1 MKKLILSLFVLIF
14 AVVVAN
20 AQNRTVTGTVI
31 GQDDRQPL
39 PGVSIRLKGSQVG
52 AQTDVSGKYS
62 IQVSG
67 NNPVLVF
74 SFIGYAS
81 KEVPAGSSG
90 AINITLASDAAQLGE
105 IVVTANAIKREK
117 KTLGYSA
124 PTLNSSE
131 IMQGQNS
138 SVTNSLA
145 GKIAGVN
152 VTSTSNAPGS
162 SSRVV
167 LRGGSSIAGNNQA
180 LIVVDGVPID
190 NSSVIGGAGSSST
203 GSASALSSVD
213 FGNRGNDIN
222 PDDIASVTV
231 LKGPAAAALY
241 GSRASN
247 GALIIT
253 TKTGTKSAKTSITFN
268 TSNAFSSILKLPE
281 FQNEYGQG
289 YHTDIDENGV
299 VSYENDPKENWSWGA
314 PFTGQVQP
322 WGQQIDGV
330 RQEKPY
336 SAVED
341 NVKDFFKTGF
351 ATTNNLSLS
360 GGGDKSTFFL
370 GINSLNSNG
379 INPGNKDTYNK
390 YGVRFNGTTE
400 FSNNFYAGVSVNYSK
415 TNANQVA
422 GGQADGSVYDNLLQT
437 PRDINITGLK
447 DLNNKYNG
455 YGITP
460 ADGIQRE
467 GQYGYYGA
475 YTLNPYYI
483 LDTFDNFDDV
493 SRITGNFNV
502 GYKPASWL
510 DIKERVGIDSYSE
523 RRRTLQP
530 KYSFVPADETTNYSA
545 DNIQSG
551 NGLYQIDQYNV
562 NEFVHDLMITGTHK
576 FNEDFQGSLMIG
588 NNIRQRYTNT
598 VSSAT
603 NASGGLVV
611 PGWYNLANSNGPVNV
626 IADYIGRR
634 RLVGLY
640 ADLNLS
646 YKNMLFLEATAR
658 NDWSSTLPT
667 ANNSFFYP
675 SVSLSF
681 LFTELLKESS
691 ITNVLSYGKIR
702 SSYAQ
707 VGNDTDPYQ
716 LLSTFSRGQINGSFG
731 NTTFPFGN
739 VAALMAGSTIG
750 NADLKP
756 EKTNSFEI
764 GTELG
769 FFKNRLNVD
778 FSYYANKSKNQI
790 LSIPTPNSTG
800 YGFRVVNAGEIQNN
814 GVELSLRGTVL
825 KARDFSMELYGTYTK
840 NNSEVVSLLPGIS
853 QVSLGGTSLMA
864 IVASVGRPYGEF
876 YGVTNQTDA
885 EGRTIINQATG
896 LPLTT
901 ATAQYLGS
909 YNPKYQ
915 ASLGTNINYKNFSMN
930 LLFDTKHGGVF
941 YSRTKDIMAF
951 NGTSAETG
959 GQRFGGIFPNSVY
972 IVNGETVVNTDVPY
986 SKEDYYPAYAE
997 GNNIVDASYVKLRN
1011 MGLSYTFN
1019 KEQLKNSRL
1028 GGLTVGVFGNNLFIW
1043 TPGENKYADPEVNSD
1058 GAGNAQGFDFTA
1070 NPSVRNYGIN
1080 LKVSF

>member
-1 MKKLILSLFVLIF
+1 MKKLILSLFVLMFCVF
-14 AVVVAN
+14 AAN
-20 AQNRTVTGTVI
+20 AQNRTVTGTVL
-31 GQDDRQPL
+31 GQDDGQPL
-39 PGVSIRLKGSQVG
+39 PGVSIRLKGSQAG
-52 AQTDVSGKYS
+52 AQSDVAGKYS
-62 IQVSG
+62 IQISG
-67 NNPVLVF
+67 NKPVLVF
-74 SFIGYAS
+74 TFIGYAS
-81 KEVPAGSSG
+81 KEVPVGSSNT
-90 AINITLASDAAQLGE
+90 INLSLASDAAELGE
-105 IVVTANAIKREK
+105 IVVTANSIKREK
-117 KTLGYSA
+117 RTLGYSA
-124 PTLNSSE
+124 PTLNDKE
-131 IMQGQNS
+131 LTQGQNS

-152 VTSTSNAPGS
+152 ITTTSNAPGS
-162 SSRVV
+162 SSRIV

-190 NSSVIGGAGSSST
+190 NSSVIGGASSL
-203 GSASALSSVD
+203 ASVD

-222 PDDIASVTV
+222 PEDVASVTV

-241 GSRASN
+241 GARASN

-253 TKTGTKSAKTSITFN
+253 TKTGAKSAKTSITFSSN
-268 TSNAFSSILKLPE
+268 NAFSSILKLPE

-336 SAVED
+336 SAVKD
-341 NVKDFFKTGF
+341 NVRDFFKTGF

-370 GINSLNSNG
+370 GINSLNSNS
-379 INPGNKDTYNK
+379 INPGNKDVYNK

-415 TNANQVA
+415 VNSNLPA
-422 GGQADGSVYDNLLQT
+422 GGQDDGSVYDNLLQT
-437 PRDINITGLK
+437 PRDIDITGLK

-455 YGITP
+455 YGITK
-460 ADGIQRE
+460 ADGVLSN
-467 GQYGYYGA
+467 QYGYYGA

-483 LDTFDNFDDV
+483 IDNYNNYDDV
-493 SRITGNFNV
+493 SRITGNFNI
-502 GYKPASWL
+502 GYKPTSWL

-523 RRRTLQP
+523 RRRLQKP
-530 KYSFVPADETTNYSA
+530 KYSFLPADEAGNYSA
-545 DNIQSG
+545 DNVQTS
-551 NGLYQIDQYNV
+551 NGSYEIDQLNV
-562 NEFVHDLMITGTHK
+562 NEFVHDLMVTATHK

-588 NNIRQRYTNT
+588 NNIRQRYVSTVNT
-598 VSSAT
+598 AT

-626 IADYIGRR
+626 ITDNISRR

-675 SVSLSF
+675 SVSMSF
-681 LFTELLKESS
+681 LFSELLKESS
-691 ITNVLSYGKIR
+691 VSNWLSYGKIR
-702 SSYAQ
+702 TSYAQ

-716 LLSTFSRGQINGSFG
+716 LLSTYSRGEILGSFG
-731 NTTFPFGN
+731 STTFPFGN

-750 NADLKP
+750 NANLKP
-756 EKTNSFEI
+756 EKTNSFEV

-769 FFKNRLNVD
+769 FFKSRLNVD
-778 FSYYANKSKNQI
+778 FSYYANSSKNQI
-790 LSIPTPNSTG
+790 LAIPTPNSTG
-800 YGFRVVNAGEIQNN
+800 YGFSVVNAGEIQNK

-825 KARDFSMELYGTYTK
+825 KATDFSMELYGTYTK
-840 NNSEVVSLLPGIS
+840 NNSKVVSLLPGIS
-853 QVSLGGTSLMA
+853 QVSVGGYSGMS
-864 IVASVGRPYGEF
+864 IVAAVGRTYGEF
-876 YGVTNQTDA
+876 YGVTNRTD
-885 EGRTIINQATG
+885 EQGRTIVSATTG
-896 LPLTT
+896 LPLQT

-915 ASLGTNINYKNFSMN
+915 ASLGTNINYKNWTLN
-930 LLFDTKHGGVF
+930 VLFDTKHGGVF
-941 YSRTKDIMAF
+941 FSRTKDIMAF

-959 GQRFGGIFPNSVY
+959 GQRFGTVFPNSVT
-972 IVNGETVVNTDVPY
+972 IVNGVSVPNTSVTY
-986 SKEDYYPAYAE
+986 SKEDYYPSYAD
-997 GNNIVDASYVKLRN
+997 GNNIVDASFVKLRN
-1011 MGLSYTFN
+1011 AGLSYTFS
-1019 KEQLKNSRL
+1019 KEQLNSSRI
-1028 GGLTVGVFGNNLFIW
+1028 GGLTIGLFGNNLFLW
-1043 TPGENKYADPEVNSD
+1043 TPKENAYADPEVNSA
-1058 GAGNAQGFDFTA
+1058 GAGNAQGFDFSA
-1070 NPSVRNYGIN
+1070 NPSVRNYGLN